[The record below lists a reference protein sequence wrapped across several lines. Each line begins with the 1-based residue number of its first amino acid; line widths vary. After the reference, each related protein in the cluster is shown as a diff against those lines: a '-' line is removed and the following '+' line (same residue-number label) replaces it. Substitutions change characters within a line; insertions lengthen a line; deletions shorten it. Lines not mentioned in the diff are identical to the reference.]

1 MTNALATGMGSGV
14 ANGSAISSTTT
25 SSVVFAFRVRASG
38 LLVPRPSSLAFS
50 MSSLTSLARFAC
62 NSRSSASTLAAYS
75 SLSLIAFSVEDIPAR
90 SASRSR
96 RLHSSSRSSCELSS
110 LSNASLLAAS
120 VSTSRLAR
128 LSAASVS
135 RSSSSVISL

>member
-14 ANGSAISSTTT
+14 ANGSAVSSTTT

-38 LLVPRPSSLAFS
+38 LLVPRPSLAFS